1 MSNQAQGTALVPVE
15 QREIELSGGD
25 RVVAA
30 LVEVRGEQ
38 RVYIPVRPICEA
50 LGVNWPSQTRRIY
63 ADEVLKDEVQ
73 GVVIMT
79 TPSPDGRGGG
89 PQTFLSLPL
98 ESLHGWLFGFQVSR
112 VKQEYQETLL
122 RYKREC
128 YRVLYEA
135 FYGRVL
141 ALRVTGVEQRVDTLE
156 QRMDSAALVV
166 GALRGDVQQMRR
178 LLGSGQTITEA
189 QAAEISQQV
198 KALATLLAERDP
210 SKNHFQGIWGEIN
223 RRFEVATYRNI
234 PAARYGD
241 VLAFLADWRLS
252 LTPGA

>member
-1 MSNQAQGTALVPVE
+1 
-15 QREIELSGGD
+15 
-25 RVVAA
+25 
-30 LVEVRGEQ
+30 
-38 RVYIPVRPICEA
+38 
-50 LGVNWPSQTRRIY
+50 
-63 ADEVLKDEVQ
+63 
-73 GVVIMT
+73 MT

-89 PQTFLSLPL
+89 PQSFVSLPL
-98 ESLHGWLFGFQVSR
+98 EFLHGWLFGFQVSR
-112 VKQEYQETLL
+112 VKEEYQETLL
-122 RYKREC
+122 SYKREC
-128 YRVLYEA
+128 YRALYEA
-135 FYGRVL
+135 FYGRAL

-178 LLGSGQTITEA
+178 LLGSGQTISEA

-223 RRFEVATYRNI
+223 RRFQVATYRNI
-234 PAARYGD
+234 STAHYGE